1 MKYWIVALLLVLNQ
15 VRVSGQIQV
24 KEQPWSGEP
33 VTKHGQLHID
43 GTVLMDEHQQPVV
56 LRGMSFGWHNFWPR
70 FYHADAVKWLHQD
83 WACSVVRAAM
93 GIELWDGYKSRP
105 DWSISKIKTVVDAA
119 IRENIYVIIDW
130 HSHNINLDEAKAFFK
145 KMATEYGKYPH
156 IIYEIFNEPDYE
168 SWEEVKAYSVELIK
182 TIRAADPDNII
193 LVGSPHWDQDL
204 NVVADDPL
212 KGFSNLM
219 YSMHFYAG
227 THKQWLRD
235 RCDDALKK
243 GIPIFV
249 SECAG
254 MDATGDGPIDRME
267 LTRFITWMEKV
278 RISWVFWSVSDKD
291 ESCSVLQSTANTRGN
306 WPESDLKEWGILS
319 RKLIRQYNFQQQN

>member
-1 MKYWIVALLLVLNQ
+1 MKFWATAILLFLSQ
-15 VRVSGQIQV
+15 VRICGQNEPPGQV
-24 KEQPWSGEP
+24 WSEEP
-33 VTKHGQLHID
+33 VKVHGQLHVN
-43 GTVLMDEHQQPVV
+43 GTQLTDMNNQPVV

-70 FYHADAVKWLHQD
+70 FYHPDAVSWLHQD

-119 IRENIYVIIDW
+119 ISENIYVIIDW
-130 HSHNINLDEAKAFFK
+130 HSHNINLEEAKSFFK
-145 KMATEYGKYPH
+145 QMATEYGKYPH

-168 SWEEVKAYSVELIK
+168 SWDEVKAYSVELIK
-182 TIRAADPDNII
+182 TIRAIDPDNII
-193 LVGSPHWDQDL
+193 IAGSTHWDQDL

-212 KGFSNLM
+212 KGFTNLM

-235 RCDDALKK
+235 RCDDAMKK

-254 MDATGDGPIDRME
+254 MDATGDGPIDREE
-267 LTRFITWMEKV
+267 LERFIGWMEEKK
-278 RISWVFWSVSDKD
+278 ISWVLWSVSDKD
-291 ESCSVLQSTANTRGN
+291 ETCSVLKSTANTRGN
-306 WPESDLKEWGILS
+306 WPESELKEWGILS
-319 RKLIRQYNFQQQN
+319 RNLIRQYNFQK